1 LDHLAPLAPEHEKP
15 WTTPREGEQ
24 MPIIIPRKTRTL
36 VGTPCR
42 SLGIDPGTSGSAAL
56 LDGLRVE
63 RVVTWTASKATVYS
77 ALQSSPI
84 TVPIK
89 NLWTAL
95 QLVRPGEV
103 EAIALEFV
111 RQLPGRSH
119 GEVLVESAGYV
130 RAWLDSLQLPE
141 PQRPTSGDWRMDVLG
156 VREASGAQAC
166 EMAAVAAYEGFAVSG
181 GREHVVWGLERSGA
195 TLTQIPGH
203 GAESVAMALHA
214 QGWRLA

>member
-1 LDHLAPLAPEHEKP
+1 
-15 WTTPREGEQ
+15 

-42 SLGIDPGTSGSAAL
+42 SLGIDPGSNGAAAL

-63 RVVTWTASKATVYS
+63 RVVTWTRTAATVYD
-77 ALQSSPI
+77 ARHPA
-84 TVPIK
+84 PIK
-89 NLWTAL
+89 LPIGTLWAAL
-95 QLVRPGEV
+95 QLVCLGEV

-130 RAWLDSLQLPE
+130 RAWLDSMQLPE

-166 EMAAVAAYEGFAVSG
+166 EMAAVAAYDGLPAPG